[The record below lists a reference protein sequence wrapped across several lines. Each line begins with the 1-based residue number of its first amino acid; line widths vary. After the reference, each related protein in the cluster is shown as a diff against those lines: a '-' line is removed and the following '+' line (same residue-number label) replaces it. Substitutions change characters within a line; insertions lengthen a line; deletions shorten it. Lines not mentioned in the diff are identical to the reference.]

1 MAGTEALVLQGGTV
15 LLDQLI
21 NGLTIGMVYVLLA
34 AGLSIIF
41 GVMDVINFAH
51 GELFALGAY
60 FAVAI
65 AAASFGSFWLALL
78 VAPLAVALLGGAI
91 ERFTIRPLY
100 GRNPLYHI
108 LLTFGLVLILMD
120 TIELIWG
127 SQSQG
132 TLDTGVLSGT
142 VSLLGYTNSLYSYF
156 VIVAGALVAA
166 GAWLVLERT
175 RFGLIVRAGSM
186 DREMVRHLG
195 IDIDRYYTLVFA
207 FGAFLAAVG
216 GVILAGRQSVEPSL
230 GGSVIIPAFI
240 VVVLGGLGS
249 FRGAV
254 AGGLLVGVVQTLVRW
269 QAAYLEGLVVF
280 LLMIGVLLVRPQGL
294 FGSPEWHDPG
304 EGGDLLTGAGG
315 GVLSSARRKQL
326 GIAAVVLLALAPLGI
341 GVLWKAYFVNTF
353 LVEILIWA
361 LFALSLDFV
370 MGYTGLVS
378 LGHVLFYGVGAY
390 AAVLFALYI
399 VPSVFLALAV
409 GIVVAAALAWVVGQL
424 SIRVSGVY
432 FSMITLAFA
441 ELFYSLALKIP
452 SIREQLNPTLAGIG
466 LPTVPPLT
474 NGENGIGV
482 DEMVYGLTSGPG
494 FGDVSL
500 LGEIHLKYYVVL
512 ALVVG
517 GYLVARRLIGAPFGS
532 VMLAIRESE
541 QRASFLGYD
550 TVAYKRRAFVVSGGL
565 AGLAGGLAATENV
578 FRASFEML
586 HWTKSGEVIVMTI
599 LGGMGTLY
607 GPMLGA
613 GAYLQLEQWL
623 QDILPAV
630 LGALGLGTESG
641 VVPWQGF
648 LGIVFVLFV
657 IYVPRGL
664 VSLPATIQDKLES
677 RSGQGGDPTPA
688 ADSTEASD

>member
-1 MAGTEALVLQGGTV
+1 MVSGAA

-21 NGLTIGMVYVLLA
+21 NGLTVGMVYVLLA

-51 GELFALGAY
+51 GELLALGAY
-60 FAVAI
+60 LAVALSTAGI
-65 AAASFGSFWLALL
+65 GNFWVALL
-78 VAPLAVALLGGAI
+78 VAPLAVAVLGGAM
-91 ERFTIRPLY
+91 ERLTIRPLY

-108 LLTFGLVLILMD
+108 LLTFGLVLIFVD
-120 TIELIWG
+120 AIELVWG
-127 SQSQG
+127 TQSLG
-132 TLDTGVLSGT
+132 TLDTGSLSGT
-142 VSLLGYTNSLYSYF
+142 VTILGFQKQLYSYF
-156 VIVAGALVAA
+156 VIVAGSIVAA
-166 GAWLVLERT
+166 GAWLVLEKT
-175 RFGLIVRAGSM
+175 RFGLVVRAGSM
-186 DREMVRHLG
+186 DRDMVRHLG

-216 GVILAGRQSVEPSL
+216 GVILAGRQSVDPGM

-269 QAAYLEGLVVF
+269 QLPFLEGLVVF

-304 EGGDLLTGAGG
+304 ESAGELLTGAGG
-315 GVLSSARRKQL
+315 GVLTPQQRKLL
-326 GIAAVVLLALAPLGI
+326 GGGVVGVLALAPLGI
-341 GVLWKAYFVNTF
+341 GVLWGSFFVNTF
-353 LVEILIWA
+353 IVEILIWA
-361 LFALSLDFV
+361 LFALSLDLV

-390 AAVLFALYI
+390 ATVLFALYL
-399 VPSVFLALAV
+399 VPSFWLALLV
-409 GIVVAAALAWVVGQL
+409 GIAVAALIAWVVGYL

-441 ELFYSLALKIP
+441 ELFASLAVKMPGL
-452 SIREQLNPTLAGIG
+452 RAEFNPFLASIG

-474 NGENGIGV
+474 NGEDGIGA
-482 DEMVYGLTSGPG
+482 EALYYGLTSGPE

-500 LGEIHLKYYVVL
+500 LGEITLNYYVIL

-517 GYLVARRLIGAPFGS
+517 SYFVARRLIDAPFGS
-532 VMLAIRESE
+532 VLQAIRESE

-550 TVAYKRRAFVVSGGL
+550 TTAYKRRAFVVSGALG
-565 AGLAGGLAATENV
+565 GLAGGLRATQTLG
-578 FRASFEML
+578 RASPGFL
-586 HWTKSGEVIVMTI
+586 DWLLSGEVIVMTL

-607 GPMLGA
+607 GPMIGA
-613 GAYLQLEQWL
+613 AGFISLEELLLEQGIDYW
-623 QDILPAV
+623 QGV
-630 LGALGLGTESG
+630 LG
-641 VVPWQGF
+641 V
-648 LGIVFVLFV
+648 VFVLFV
-657 IYVPRGL
+657 IFVPRGL
-664 VSLPATIQDKLES
+664 VSVPSLLKQRRQAMA
-677 RSGQGGDPTPA
+677 GGEGGTPDA
-688 ADSTEASD
+688 ESTEVSD